1 MDIKRMNKE
10 SKLFP
15 NLVCELFC
23 TAAVSPSCW
32 GGWCTR
38 NSKHIRATLVSL
50 YFLFKERARL
60 SCKFST
66 LIATVHWVFWSF
78 KVFLWTL
85 APFSLIY
92 VQYYLT
98 ICKEMLFLLY
108 LYSHLTL
115 TYSCIRRHLTQT
127 MDQFRSLRKIKHR
140 FKWWVLLILQ
150 LLKKLL

>member
-1 MDIKRMNKE
+1 MNKE

-23 TAAVSPSCW
+23 TTAVSPSCW

-78 KVFLWTL
+78 KVSFGHWLLFCSFMSSITWL
-85 APFSLIY
+85 FSKKCFFCYI
-92 VQYYLT
+92 
-98 ICKEMLFLLY
+98 

-127 MDQFRSLRKIKHR
+127 MDQFRSLREIKHR